1 MSGTMFRF
9 SELQLEQELF
19 SGSNSSSCG
28 RNTNCDDCV
37 GTFASNNGCVWCS
50 NSGICISDSDESC
63 PNDDEKNTCSSSYY
77 MTIFIIVV
85 AALLFLCCASC
96 ILRRF
101 NHRPDGSLLVPILG
115 TDDRANIFRNSLFDS
130 GEVEWMCVICGFDNK
145 PRVKFCNMCG
155 TSYDF
160 SINYNVQKD
169 LSKQRSSYS
178 APIKQD
184 KGVSRSSLSSGSG
197 GGGGPGSSGMKDIV
211 IPKDQQIL
219 EQSRHS
225 LSHIRSSLTEEERY
239 EALNYRRLN
248 QLSLRQKGARR
259 RRMWQRVF
267 NPESGEFVWVRT
279 NFQEGMFKNRERDS
293 SLSQNTSTTITN
305 QSVNFYPSMSMTCT
319 NPLVSPAR
327 QSQAT
332 DQPRQVKNDS
342 FDGVLNSMSPGY
354 SSYLDESGHI
364 NWEKIESGPRP
375 SHNTERPSG
384 AAAPTPFHQSTG
396 PPRNYAAALMESIPL
411 PDYQTVLLLPF
422 TEKLLYFHEILS
434 SMQRP
439 WTDGHIRVE
448 IHRNNILADS
458 YLIFMS
464 LSAKTSELHRWIRVH
479 FIGESGID
487 AGGLEREWLLL
498 LTQQIFE
505 LQTGLFVSTNN
516 GSSDTLTGVYHINPL
531 SHLAHPNHLL
541 YFQFVGRLF
550 AKAILEQQQ
559 IPATLSL
566 PLRKQ
571 ILGIP
576 ITFSDLEFVD
586 LELYQNLIW
595 LKDFYLHHSS
605 TTVETAAGAGTGD
618 GGPKSDG
625 SKEEVIDEIES
636 LGLVFAVDYQYGS
649 YLTTYDLIPNG
660 KSISVTR
667 NNLPQYLE
675 LRLKHRLFDS
685 IKQQLEFFLKGFY
698 EIIPLEFLSIFD
710 YQELELLM
718 CGIPT
723 IDLDDWMRHTEYLGE
738 YNRLGDKHKVIK
750 WFWEVLMTFSD
761 EEKVRLVQFVTG
773 CSRLPAQGF
782 KALQSNDGVYRKF
795 NIQSIRKEVRL
806 SLLSPS
812 SPPVLS
818 PPSHSLVCCLR
829 IQSIRGLTLA
839 LTSWTCQCTTARG
852 SWRHT

>member
-1 MSGTMFRF
+1 
-9 SELQLEQELF
+9 
-19 SGSNSSSCG
+19 
-28 RNTNCDDCV
+28 
-37 GTFASNNGCVWCS
+37 
-50 NSGICISDSDESC
+50 
-63 PNDDEKNTCSSSYY
+63 

-101 NHRPDGSLLVPILG
+101 NHRPDGSLMIPILG
-115 TDDRANIFRNSLFDS
+115 TEDRANIFRNSLFDS

-169 LSKQRSSYS
+169 LTKQRSSYS
-178 APIKQD
+178 APVKQEY
-184 KGVSRSSLSSGSG
+184 GSG
-197 GGGGPGSSGMKDIV
+197 GGGGGSGGMKDIIDIV

-225 LSHIRSSLTEEERY
+225 LTHIRSSITEEERY

-267 NPESGEFVWVRT
+267 NSESGEYVWVRT
-279 NFQEGMFKNRERDS
+279 NFQEGMFKNRERES
-293 SLSQNTSTTITN
+293 SLSQNTSTTVTN
-305 QSVNFYPSMSMTCT
+305 QSVNFYPSMSMSST
-319 NPLVSPAR
+319 NPLVTPSSH
-327 QSQAT
+327 QSAT
-332 DQPRQVKNDS
+332 YPHGMDQPRQVKNDS

-364 NWEKIESGPRP
+364 NWEKIESGTRP
-375 SHNTERPSG
+375 SHNADRPSG
-384 AAAPTPFHQSTG
+384 AAAPARA
-396 PPRNYAAALMESIPL
+396 PRNYATTLMESIPL

-439 WTDGHIRVE
+439 WTDGHIRIE

-458 YLIFMS
+458 YVVFMS
-464 LSAKTSELHRWIRVH
+464 LSARTSELHRWVRVH

-505 LQTGLFVSTNN
+505 LQTGLFVSTSN
-516 GSSDTLTGVYHINPL
+516 GSSDTLTGVHHINPL

-576 ITFSDLEFVD
+576 ITFSDLEFID

-595 LKDFYLHHSS
+595 LKDLYLQ
-605 TTVETAAGAGTGD
+605 TAVD
-618 GGPKSDG
+618 PKSD
-625 SKEEVIDEIES
+625 SSEEVIDEIES

-649 YLTTYDLIPNG
+649 YFTTYELIPNG

-667 NNLPQYLE
+667 NNLHNYLE

-710 YQELELLM
+710 YQELDLLM

-795 NIQSIRKEVRL
+795 NIQSIRKEVRPCHH
-806 SLLSPS
+806 SQ
-812 SPPVLS
+812 
-818 PPSHSLVCCLR
+818 SHSLLP
-829 IQSIRGLTLA
+829 
-839 LTSWTCQCTTARG
+839 
-852 SWRHT
+852 

>member
-1 MSGTMFRF
+1 
-9 SELQLEQELF
+9 
-19 SGSNSSSCG
+19 
-28 RNTNCDDCV
+28 
-37 GTFASNNGCVWCS
+37 
-50 NSGICISDSDESC
+50 
-63 PNDDEKNTCSSSYY
+63 

-96 ILRRF
+96 ILRKF
-101 NHRPDGSLLVPILG
+101 NHRPDGSLLIPILG
-115 TDDRANIFRNSLFDS
+115 AEDRANIFRNSLFDS

-155 TSYDF
+155 TSFDF
-160 SINYNVQKD
+160 SLNYNVQKD
-169 LSKQRSSYS
+169 LSKQRPSYS
-178 APIKQD
+178 SPMKQD
-184 KGVSRSSLSSGSG
+184 KGGFRPSSSGGSG
-197 GGGGPGSSGMKDIV
+197 GGGGSGALNEII
-211 IPKDQQIL
+211 IPKDQQVL

-293 SLSQNTSTTITN
+293 SVSQNTSTTITN
-305 QSVNFYPSMSMTCT
+305 QSVSFSPSMAST
-319 NPLVSPAR
+319 NPMVS
-327 QSQAT
+327 QST
-332 DQPRQVKNDS
+332 LPHGTGMDQPRQVKNDS

-364 NWEKIESGPRP
+364 NWEKIESGIRP
-375 SHNTERPSG
+375 SQNSEKPLG
-384 AAAPTPFHQSTG
+384 APTPFHQPTG

-422 TEKLLYFHEILS
+422 TEKLLYFHDILS
-434 SMQRP
+434 SLQRP

-464 LSAKTSELHRWIRVH
+464 LSARTSELHRWVRVH

-576 ITFSDLEFVD
+576 ITFSDLEFID

-595 LKDFYLHHSS
+595 LKDFYHQHSAAAAAARGG
-605 TTVETAAGAGTGD
+605 ETGNG
-618 GGPKSDG
+618 
-625 SKEEVIDEIES
+625 EEFVDEIES

-649 YLTTYDLIPNG
+649 YLTTYELIPDG

-667 NNLPQYLE
+667 NNLQNYLE

-698 EIIPLEFLSIFD
+698 EVIPLEYLSIFD

-723 IDLDDWMRHTEYLGE
+723 IDVDDWMRHTEYLGE
-738 YNRLGDKHKVIK
+738 YNRLGENHKVIK
-750 WFWEVLMTFSD
+750 WFWEVLITFSD

-782 KALQSNDGVYRKF
+782 KALQSNDGIYRKF
-795 NIQSIRKEVRL
+795 NIQSIRKEVF
-806 SLLSPS
+806 LLPDPFS
-812 SPPVLS
+812 SSYL
-818 PPSHSLVCCLR
+818 PSH
-829 IQSIRGLTLA
+829 LTVLGFYVSSGPH
-839 LTSWTCQCTTARG
+839 LFQQVRPPG
-852 SWRHT
+852 VR